1 MARIQHDN
9 LLTVQPC
16 SDQNSNV
23 QINSKNSVS
32 NNQCLTHASYML
44 DFSLQICMKCSAKI
58 KFREVLESSNDHD
71 HAYGHDECRGNV
83 AGEDAV
89 ACDSNVTHFN
99 V

>member
-1 MARIQHDN
+1 MAGIQHDN
-9 LLTVQPC
+9 LLTEQPC
-16 SDQNSNV
+16 SNQGPNV
-23 QINSKNSVS
+23 QQISKHSVS

-44 DFSLQICMKCSAKI
+44 DFGLQICIKCSAKI

-71 HAYGHDECRGNV
+71 LAYGHDECRGNV

-89 ACDSNVTHFN
+89 ACDSNVTRLN